1 MKILDRYILKTFIIT
16 FLFVGVIIFFILT
29 LQGIWVLIGEL
40 AGKDLDFLTLVEFII
55 YFAPTILPL
64 SLPLTILLSSIM
76 VFGSFSENY
85 EFAAMKSSGISL
97 TRAMRSVIIFV
108 GIVGIFAFFVS
119 NTIIPKAQYAFI
131 NMRKEIMYK
140 KPTSAIVEGQFSSMG
155 NFYIK
160 VAKKYGDNEN
170 LIENVTIHQ
179 VSAVGNGNTLVIK
192 AKKGEFLSDEKTNT
206 LQLILFDGNYYED
219 VIPTNY
225 QERSKMPFAKSSF
238 VKYIININLA
248 PLNTDMSGEITTHN
262 MLNINELNY
271 TIDSLKLD
279 NKKEIL
285 SFSKNLNQ
293 NYAFPPVQI
302 DTTKKEKTKEKI
314 IAIKKEKI
322 KDNILDYVKKGNQ
335 KQIIE
340 TAYNNISN
348 LKYSINS
355 SNDNS
360 NFRLKNI
367 NEHMHTLNEKFVIAY
382 ACLLMFFLGAPLGAI
397 VRKGGLGLP
406 IVLAV
411 SIFIIYH
418 FINVFGKK
426 LTGEDAIHP
435 ILGAWMSS
443 LFLTPFA
450 IRLTINA
457 TKDKGSMDATAK
469 IKMFFEKAVI
479 FFNKYNKSKNTE
491 NVN

>member
-1 MKILDRYILKTFIIT
+1 M
-16 FLFVGVIIFFILT
+16 
-29 LQGIWVLIGEL
+29 LIGEL
-40 AGKDLDFLTLVEFII
+40 AGKDLDFLTLVKFIT
-55 YFAPTILPL
+55 YFSPTILPL

-97 TRAMRSVIIFV
+97 TRAMKPVVIFV
-108 GIVGIFAFFVS
+108 GLVGVFAFFVS

-131 NMRKEIMYK
+131 NMRKDIIYK
-140 KPTSAIVEGQFSSMG
+140 KPASAIVEGQFSAMG

-160 VAKKYGDNEN
+160 VGKKYGENEN

-179 VSAVGNGNTLVIK
+179 ISNSGNGNTLVIK

-219 VIPTNY
+219 IIPTNY
-225 QERSKMPFAKSSF
+225 QDRAKMPFAKSSF
-238 VKYIININLA
+238 SKYIININLA

-271 TIDSLKLD
+271 VVDSLKRE
-279 NKKEIL
+279 NKKEII
-285 SFSKNLNQ
+285 SFAKNLNQ
-293 NYAFPPVQI
+293 NYAFPILKI
-302 DTTKKEKTKEKI
+302 DTTKKNVKESFNKKNSFKT
-314 IAIKKEKI
+314 
-322 KDNILDYVKKGNQ
+322 DILEYVKKANQ

-340 TAYNNISN
+340 VAYNNINN
-348 LKYSINS
+348 LSFSVQS
-355 SNDNS
+355 SKDNR
-360 NFRLKNI
+360 NFRIKSI
-367 NEHMHTLNEKFVIAY
+367 NEHLQTLNEKFVIAY

-426 LTGEDAIHP
+426 MSGEDAINP
-435 ILGAWMSS
+435 YLGAWISS
-443 LFLTPFA
+443 LLLTPFA

-457 TKDKGSMDATAK
+457 TKDKGSMDASAK
-469 IKMFFEKAVI
+469 IKLFFEKI
-479 FFNKYNKSKNTE
+479 STFILKIIKPKNLQD
-491 NVN
+491 VN